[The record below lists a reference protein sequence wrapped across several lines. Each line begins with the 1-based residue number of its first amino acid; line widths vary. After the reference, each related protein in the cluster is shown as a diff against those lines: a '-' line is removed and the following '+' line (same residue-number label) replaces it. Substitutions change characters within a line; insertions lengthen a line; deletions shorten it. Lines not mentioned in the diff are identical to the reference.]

1 MYTDDILRFLPPD
14 HVSLRDWNIIIVD
27 VPNECHEEI
36 FVGYSEGDRLGR
48 LSTPIKNYDANTG
61 IGETR
66 SGSSYMTIGEP
77 GSPHDDAI
85 YVLEQTFGKDLI
97 ERELFSDSGQSVLAF
112 KYPLNK

>member
-36 FVGYSEGDRLGR
+36 FVGYSEGDSLGR
-48 LSTPIKNYDANTG
+48 VSTPIKSYDEKTG

-85 YVLEQTFGKDLI
+85 FVLERTFGKDMI
-97 ERELFSDSGQSVLAF
+97 ENELFSDSSQGVLTF
-112 KYPLNK
+112 KYPI